1 MIKFFNKF
9 KKTIFG
15 PFFKYFLNFGGKNN
29 FKKTCHAQL
38 HMGYN
43 KMPKF
48 RKKMIQFQQNVWK
61 DGWTKIRRKDGQNFD
76 CKTKV
81 YYSEV
86 WEIKIDF

>member
-1 MIKFFNKF
+1 
-9 KKTIFG
+9 
-15 PFFKYFLNFGGKNN
+15 
-29 FKKTCHAQL
+29 
-38 HMGYN
+38 MGYN

-61 DGWTKIRRKDGQNFD
+61 DGWTKRRRKDGQNFD

>member
-61 DGWTKIRRKDGQNFD
+61 DDGQKEEGRTDRTLIVRPKFTIP
-76 CKTKV
+76 KYGK
-81 YYSEV
+81 
-86 WEIKIDF
+86 